1 MVLLSYFDTI
11 QDKVVKRVYNIQKY
25 QSPLKTK
32 YTTQFLGFDVL
43 SFGQLMFIQ
52 NHLKGKGKTSERW
65 TVPISMDYTL
75 TSSRALNSLFF

>member
-32 YTTQFLGFDVL
+32 YTTQFLCFDVL
-43 SFGQLMFIQ
+43 SFGQFMLTQ
-52 NHLKGKGKTSERW
+52 NHLRGKGKTSEGW
-65 TVPISMDYTL
+65 TVPISMDDIL
-75 TSSRALNSLFF
+75 TSSRP